1 MEFGILGPLVVRSD
15 AGAMVLGGARPRAV
29 LAVLLLH
36 PNESVSAE
44 RLAVALFGEDAAA
57 GTVKTVRVHVS
68 RLRRALGDPEVLT
81 TTTDGYRLR
90 VHPDELDAE
99 RFERLTGDGQ
109 EALRAGQP
117 ERAAA
122 VLREALGLW
131 RGPPLGELADVP
143 FAAAEVAR
151 LEEQRLAA
159 LEARVEADLAVG
171 RHAELIGELR
181 QLTSTHPLRER
192 LQGQL
197 MLALYRGG
205 RQADALQ
212 AYRRA
217 RELLVDGLGIEPGHE
232 LRGLEQSILRQDPR
246 LDFAAR
252 ERADE
257 APSGA
262 FVGRASE
269 LGQLVAGLD
278 DALTGQGRLV
288 LIGGEPGIG
297 KSRLADELGAR
308 ARARD
313 ALVLVGRCWE
323 AGGAPAYW
331 PWTQS
336 LRSYVRDADTATL
349 RSQLEVGAV
358 EVARL
363 VPELR
368 GRLPDLGEPPSLE
381 AEGARFRLFDATSE
395 FLRRAC
401 ERRPIVL
408 VLDDLHA
415 ADVPSLLL
423 LRFLARELGSMRMLV
438 LAAYRDVDPR
448 PGPALGE
455 LLAALVREPV
465 TRRVSLGGLS
475 KGEAAEYVDLM
486 APEIASAQLVAA
498 LHEETEG
505 NPLFVGEIVRLL
517 ATEGIEAPST
527 AEVRRAVPRS
537 LRDVIA
543 RRLTHLS
550 DECNRVL
557 VLASVL
563 GREFALAPLAHMGD
577 VSEDELLGLADEAI
591 ADRVLSD
598 LPAGAGRLRFAHV
611 LIRDTLYDGL
621 TGARRVRLHRQAV
634 QALEAL
640 YGGKPGPHL
649 SELAHHAMAGSKFEQ
664 AVAYARRAGDR
675 ELALLAYEESARNYE
690 LALRA
695 LDLTDD
701 RDEGVRCELLLS
713 LGDAQSRAGDDAAAK
728 RAFLDAA
735 GLAQRGR
742 LPRELAR
749 AALGYGGR
757 IVSGRG
763 DERLV
768 PLLEAGLAALSDD
781 EVELRARLLARLA
794 GALGDERWRDR
805 RDRLSTEAVELAR
818 RTGNPTVLAH
828 ALDGRG
834 RVIFA
839 PDTVRERLALGGE
852 MREAAEQAGDG
863 ELVAQACLHRMVAL
877 LQLGDIAAASSE
889 LTTVEQ
895 VAHQLKQPVTLW
907 EGSIARAMLALATG
921 PVDESEA
928 LVARALAEGQR
939 AAPEFAIPTERVQ
952 RYELCDLRGSSGELE
967 PAIRELVAQHPAR
980 PVLRCMLAHL
990 HARNGQT
997 TEAKPA
1003 LADLVRDDCA
1013 AIPFDHE
1020 WLHGMSL
1027 LAETAALLGDTSS
1040 APLLYR
1046 LLLPYGEFNVENA
1059 ADAIRGSVAR
1069 YLGLLAST
1077 LKRWQNAQVHFES
1090 ALGLNSSMGA
1100 RPWLAHTQ
1108 HDYARMLHARNKAGD
1123 RQHAVDLIRHA
1134 FTTYRELGMNSWAA
1148 QASQLEQELRAA
1160 PAPPR

>member
-15 AGAMVLGGARPRAV
+15 AGATVSGGSRPRAL
-29 LAVLLLH
+29 LAVLLVH

-44 RLAVALFGEDAAA
+44 RLAVALFGEDAPA
-57 GTVKTVRVHVS
+57 GAVKTVRVHVS
-68 RLRRALGDPEVLT
+68 RLRRALGDPDVLT

-90 VHPDELDAE
+90 VRPGELDAE
-99 RFERLTGDGQ
+99 RFERLVGDGQ

-131 RGPPLGELADVP
+131 RGPPLGELASLP

-192 LQGQL
+192 LHGQL
-197 MLALYRGG
+197 MLALYRAG
-205 RQADALQ
+205 RQADALE

-217 RELLVDGLGIEPGHE
+217 RERSSTGSGSSPGTSCVSSSRRSSARTRGST
-232 LRGLEQSILRQDPR
+232 LRR
-246 LDFAAR
+246 
-252 ERADE
+252 
-257 APSGA
+257 PSGQA
-262 FVGRASE
+262 RRRAACSWDARANSACSSRASTMRW
-269 LGQLVAGLD
+269 LGAG
-278 DALTGQGRLV
+278 GCC

-297 KSRLADELGAR
+297 KSRLADELVAR
-308 ARARD
+308 ARARG

-331 PWTQS
+331 PWMQS
-336 LRSYVRDADTATL
+336 LRSYVRETDTATL

-358 EVARL
+358 EVGRL

-368 GRLPDLGEPPSLE
+368 VRLPDLGEPPSLE
-381 AEGARFRLFDATSE
+381 TEGARFRLFDATSE

-423 LRFLARELGSMRMLV
+423 LRFLARELGSIRMLV

-448 PGPALGE
+448 PGQALAE

-475 KGEAAEYVDLM
+475 KGEAADYVDLT

-517 ATEGIEAPST
+517 ATEGVETGST

-563 GREFALAPLAHMGD
+563 GREFALAPLAHMSG
-577 VSEDELLGLADEAI
+577 VSEDELLELADEAI

-634 QALEAL
+634 QALETL
-640 YGGKPGPHL
+640 YGGEPGPHL
-649 SELAHHAMAGSKFEQ
+649 SELAHHAMAGSTFEQ

-675 ELALLAYEESARNYE
+675 ELALLAYEESARDYE

-695 LDLTDD
+695 HDLADD

-735 GLAQRGR
+735 GLAQRRR

-781 EVELRARLLARLA
+781 DVELRARLLARLA

-805 RDRLSTEAVELAR
+805 RDT
-818 RTGNPTVLAH
+818 
-828 ALDGRG
+828 
-834 RVIFA
+834 
-839 PDTVRERLALGGE
+839 
-852 MREAAEQAGDG
+852 AEQAS
-863 ELVAQACLHRMVAL
+863 RR
-877 LQLGDIAAASSE
+877 
-889 LTTVEQ
+889 
-895 VAHQLKQPVTLW
+895 
-907 EGSIARAMLALATG
+907 ARAPNRE
-921 PVDESEA
+921 PVG
-928 LVARALAEGQR
+928 VGARAR
-939 AAPEFAIPTERVQ
+939 RPRS
-952 RYELCDLRGSSGELE
+952 RH
-967 PAIRELVAQHPAR
+967 IRPRHR
-980 PVLRCMLAHL
+980 PRTPCP
-990 HARNGQT
+990 RR
-997 TEAKPA
+997 
-1003 LADLVRDDCA
+1003 RDA
-1013 AIPFDHE
+1013 
-1020 WLHGMSL
+1020 
-1027 LAETAALLGDTSS
+1027 
-1040 APLLYR
+1040 
-1046 LLLPYGEFNVENA
+1046 
-1059 ADAIRGSVAR
+1059 
-1069 YLGLLAST
+1069 
-1077 LKRWQNAQVHFES
+1077 
-1090 ALGLNSSMGA
+1090 
-1100 RPWLAHTQ
+1100 
-1108 HDYARMLHARNKAGD
+1108 
-1123 RQHAVDLIRHA
+1123 
-1134 FTTYRELGMNSWAA
+1134 
-1148 QASQLEQELRAA
+1148 
-1160 PAPPR
+1160 